1 MHAFAI
7 IRIRSVLFPNQLYN
21 IFTVRKFITNAN
33 PCIFIGL
40 FPIIH
45 GKRAIQKRFK
55 RSGWLSVPHL
65 IMIPSNASRVQFSV
79 WEGKKK
85 FPSRIQS
92 LKGYLC
98 SSRWF
103 YDCAHTANTKWIQW
117 TKTKRETAHGDVRG
131 KPSQGTGETKKA
143 K

>member
-1 MHAFAI
+1 LGGERTHK
-7 IRIRSVLFPNQLYN
+7 FPALAEMSLAVDC
-21 IFTVRKFITNAN
+21 F
-33 PCIFIGL
+33 
-40 FPIIH
+40 
-45 GKRAIQKRFK
+45 
-55 RSGWLSVPHL
+55 
-65 IMIPSNASRVQFSV
+65 